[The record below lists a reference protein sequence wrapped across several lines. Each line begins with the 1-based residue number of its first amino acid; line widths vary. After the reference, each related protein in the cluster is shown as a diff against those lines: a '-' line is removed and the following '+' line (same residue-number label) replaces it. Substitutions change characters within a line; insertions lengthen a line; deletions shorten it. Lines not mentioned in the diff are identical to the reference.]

1 MRVFRHRNTS
11 VRVAR
16 GWYIVCGLTGFTE
29 GFSSFDRTAIKRAT
43 ATLAHRGPDHLG
55 TFQSGG
61 ISLGAVRLRVIDPS
75 AADQPLVSEGG
86 RFVVAY
92 NGEVYNHAELRKELE
107 AAGHRFRSR
116 CDTEVVLAAFEQW
129 DTGCF
134 ERFRGMFAIAVWDAF
149 RERLVLARDR
159 LGIKPLYI
167 YKAGRDLCFGSELK
181 AILAHPSVP
190 RLLDWEALRDYLSLN
205 YVPGPRTLIKGIE
218 KLPPGHFLEY
228 RDGETRTECYWRI
241 PTFTDQKL
249 SLADASEKLDY
260 LLTQSI
266 REHRI
271 SDAPLGVWLSGG
283 LDSTTI
289 VDYAARQSSKPLK
302 TFSVAFES
310 RCCDESKHFRE
321 AAQFYGTQHEDIVLR
336 PTSDVISAISQ
347 FAEYSDEPGA
357 DAGALPVWFLS
368 KLSRQNVTVAL
379 SGEGSDEIFGGY
391 LTYKANRYAE
401 LLRRTPSGL
410 RAGAL
415 KALDRLWPPS
425 DDKISV
431 EYKLKRLL
439 QGSLLDQDEAHVFW
453 NGTFAASE
461 QISMFQR
468 VNVFRLQDHSLR
480 GLYSFERLGFELSAA
495 GLNRFLQF
503 DQSYYLPDNLL
514 YKVDRM
520 SMAHS
525 LEVRP
530 PFLDHRIVEFA
541 ATLPENL
548 KIRGGAQKFLLRHL
562 MRNRLPKQILRRGK
576 SGLDIPAH
584 RWLRCELRPLLEDTL
599 SPRAVRDAGI
609 FRPEAVQM
617 LVDGHMNRTANVGYH
632 LWGLMTLHL
641 WLKRWNVDPGTES
654 QRYTPVHAFA
664 S

>member
-1 MRVFRHRNTS
+1 
-11 VRVAR
+11 
-16 GWYIVCGLTGFTE
+16 VCGLTGFTR
-29 GFSSFDRTAIKRAT
+29 GFFSFDGTAIRRAT
-43 ATLAHRGPDHLG
+43 TTLAHRGPDHLG
-55 TFQSGG
+55 TYQSDD
-61 ISLGAVRLRVIDPS
+61 IALGAVRLRIIDPN
-75 AADQPLVSEGG
+75 AADQPLVSESG

-107 AAGHRFRSR
+107 SGGYRFRSR
-116 CDTEVVLAAFEQW
+116 CDTEVVLAAFEHW
-129 DTGCF
+129 GTKCF
-134 ERFRGMFAIAVWDAF
+134 ERFRGMFAIAIWDAY

-167 YKAGRDLCFGSELK
+167 YRSGHDLCFGSELK
-181 AILAHPSVP
+181 AILSHASVP

-205 YVPGPRTLIKGIE
+205 YVPCPRTLIKGIE

-228 RDGETRTECYWRI
+228 RNGEARTECYWRI
-241 PTFTDQKL
+241 PTFTSQKL
-249 SLADASEKLDY
+249 TLADASETLDY
-260 LLTQSI
+260 LLAESI

-289 VDYAARQSSKPLK
+289 VDYAARQSATPLR

-310 RCCDESKHFRE
+310 PCCDESKYFRE
-321 AAQFYGTQHEDIVLR
+321 TAQFYGTQHEDIVLR
-336 PTSDVISAISQ
+336 PTCEVISAISQ

-391 LTYKANRYAE
+391 LTYKANRYAD
-401 LLRRTPSGL
+401 LLRRTPTSL
-410 RAGAL
+410 RANVL
-415 KALDRLWPPS
+415 KTLDRLWPAS

-439 QGSLLDQDEAHVFW
+439 QGSLLHPDEGHVFW
-453 NGTFAASE
+453 NGTFAPDE
-461 QISMFQR
+461 QISI
-468 VNVFRLQDHSLR
+468 LQPIDDVSFPDHSLR
-480 GLYSFERLGFELSAA
+480 DLYSLERLGFQLSAA

-541 ATLPENL
+541 ATLPEDL
-548 KIRGGAQKFLLRHL
+548 KIRGGAQKFLLRHV
-562 MRNRLPKQILRRGK
+562 MRNRLPKEILRRRKTGF
-576 SGLDIPAH
+576 DIPAH

-599 SPRAVRDAGI
+599 SPRAVREAGI
-609 FRPEAVQM
+609 FRPDAVQA
-617 LVDGHMNRTANVGYH
+617 LIDGHMNRTANVGYH

-641 WLKRWNVDPGTES
+641 WLKRWNVDPSPGAEGQT
-654 QRYTPVHAFA
+654 YTPVHAFA

>member
-1 MRVFRHRNTS
+1 VGF
-11 VRVAR
+11 
-16 GWYIVCGLTGFTE
+16 IVCGLTGFTR
-29 GFSSFDRTAIKRAT
+29 GFSFDRAVIKRAT
-43 ATLAHRGPDHLG
+43 ATLTHRGPDHLG
-55 TFQSGG
+55 VFQSED
-61 ISLGAVRLRVIDPS
+61 IALGAVRLRVIDPA

-86 RFVVAY
+86 RFALAY
-92 NGEVYNHAELRKELE
+92 NGEVYNHAELRRELE
-107 AAGHRFRSR
+107 SVGYRFRSR

-129 DTGCF
+129 GTRCF
-134 ERFRGMFAIAVWDAF
+134 ERFRGMFAIAIWDACQQ
-149 RERLVLARDR
+149 RLVLARDR

-167 YKAGRDLCFGSELK
+167 YRSGRDLCFGSELK
-181 AILAHPSVP
+181 AIFAHPSIP
-190 RLLDWEALRDYLSLN
+190 RLLDWDALRDYLSLN

-218 KLPPGHFLEY
+218 KLPPGHFLEFAN
-228 RDGETRTECYWRI
+228 GVARTECYWQLPHSPARKI
-241 PTFTDQKL
+241 
-249 SLADASEKLDY
+249 SVGDASVILDD
-260 LLTQSI
+260 LLTESI
-266 REHRI
+266 REHTI
-271 SDAPLGVWLSGG
+271 SDMPLGVWLSGG

-289 VDYAARQSSKPLK
+289 VDYVARHSSKPVK

-310 RCCDESKHFRE
+310 QCCDESKYFQEVAR
-321 AAQFYGTQHEDIVLR
+321 FYGTQHEEIELR
-336 PTSDVISAISQ
+336 PTHDVIEAISE

-368 KLSRQNVTVAL
+368 KMSRRHVTVAL

-391 LTYKANRYAE
+391 LTYKANRYADI
-401 LLRRTPSGL
+401 LRRAPESL

-415 KALDRLWPPS
+415 KAIDRLWPVS
-425 DDKISV
+425 DNKISF

-439 QGSLLDQDEAHVFW
+439 RGSMMHPDEAHVYW
-453 NGTFAASE
+453 NGTFAPDE
-461 QISMFQR
+461 LRSMIVCAGDFGSS
-468 VNVFRLQDHSLR
+468 NDSLR
-480 GLYSFERLGFELSAA
+480 SLYSSLRLGFEPSAT

-541 ATLPENL
+541 AALPDDL

-562 MRNRLPKQILRRGK
+562 MRDRLPKGVLGRRKAGF
-576 SGLDIPAH
+576 DIPAH
-584 RWLRCELRPLLEDTL
+584 RWLRCELRPLLRETL
-599 SPRAVRDAGI
+599 SPRAVKEAGI
-609 FRPEAVQM
+609 FNSTSIQM
-617 LVDGHMNRTANVGYH
+617 LIDGHMDRTLNVGYH

-641 WLKRWNVDPGTES
+641 WLKKWNVDTCPPAE
-654 QRYTPVHAFA
+654 QEAYPIVHAYA

>member
-1 MRVFRHRNTS
+1 
-11 VRVAR
+11 
-16 GWYIVCGLTGFTE
+16 
-29 GFSSFDRTAIKRAT
+29 
-43 ATLAHRGPDHLG
+43 
-55 TFQSGG
+55 
-61 ISLGAVRLRVIDPS
+61 
-75 AADQPLVSEGG
+75 
-86 RFVVAY
+86 
-92 NGEVYNHAELRKELE
+92 
-107 AAGHRFRSR
+107 
-116 CDTEVVLAAFEQW
+116 
-129 DTGCF
+129 
-134 ERFRGMFAIAVWDAF
+134 MFAIAVWDAR
-149 RERLVLARDR
+149 RERLVLGRDR
-159 LGIKPLYI
+159 LGIKPLYF
-167 YKAGRDLCFGSELK
+167 YCSGGDLCFGSELK

-190 RLLDWEALRDYLSLN
+190 RSLDWEALQDYLSLN

-218 KLPPGHFLEY
+218 KLAPGHYLEF
-228 RDGETRTECYWRI
+228 RNGQARTQCYWRI
-241 PTFTDQKL
+241 PTSTVQRL
-249 SLADASEKLDY
+249 SLADASETLDH
-260 LLTQSI
+260 LLTESI

-271 SDAPLGVWLSGG
+271 SDMPLGVWLSGG

-289 VDYAARQSSKPLK
+289 VDYAARQTSAPLR
-302 TFSVAFES
+302 TFSVAFET
-310 RCCDESKHFRE
+310 RCCDESKYFRE
-321 AAQFYGTQHEDIVLR
+321 TAQFYGTQHEDIVLR

-368 KLSRQNVTVAL
+368 KLSRQSVTVAL

-401 LLRRTPSGL
+401 LLRKAPRSL
-410 RAGAL
+410 RENTL
-415 KALDRLWPPS
+415 HALDRLWPVS

-439 QGSLLDQDEAHVFW
+439 RGSLLDRDEAHVFW
-453 NGTFAASE
+453 NGTFAADE
-461 QISMFQR
+461 QFSILQR
-468 VNVFRLQDHSLR
+468 GNGIGLRDHSLR
-480 GLYSFERLGFELSAA
+480 GLYSFDRLGFDLSAA

-562 MRNRLPKQILRRGK
+562 MRDRLPKQILRRRKTGF
-576 SGLDIPAH
+576 DIPAH

-599 SPRAVRDAGI
+599 SPRAVREAGI
-609 FRPEAVQM
+609 FRPAAVQA
-617 LVDGHMNRTANVGYH
+617 LIDGHMNRTANVGYH

-641 WLKRWNVDPGTES
+641 WLKRWNVDPSPGAER
-654 QRYTPVHAFA
+654 QPYTPVHAFA

>member
-1 MRVFRHRNTS
+1 M
-11 VRVAR
+11 
-16 GWYIVCGLTGFTE
+16 CGLTGFTP
-29 GFSSFDRTAIKRAT
+29 GFFSFDRTAIERAT

-55 TFQSGG
+55 TFQSDN
-61 ISLGAVRLRVIDPS
+61 ISLGAVRLRVIDPN
-75 AADQPLVSEGG
+75 AADQPLVSESG

-107 AAGHRFRSR
+107 ATGHRFRSR
-116 CDTEVVLAAFEQW
+116 CDTEVVLAAFERW
-129 DTGCF
+129 DTRCF
-134 ERFRGMFAIAVWDAF
+134 ERFRGMFAIAVWDAC

-159 LGIKPLYI
+159 LGIKPLYL
-167 YKAGRDLCFGSELK
+167 YRSGRDLCFGSELK
-181 AILAHPSVP
+181 AILVHPSIP
-190 RLLDWEALRDYLSLN
+190 RLLDWDALRDYLSLN

-218 KLPPGHFLEY
+218 KLPPGHYLEY
-228 RDGETRTECYWRI
+228 QNGEARTECYWRI
-241 PTFTDQKL
+241 PTSTGQKL
-249 SLADASEKLDY
+249 SLADASEKLDH
-260 LLTQSI
+260 LLGESI
-266 REHRI
+266 REQRI

-289 VDYAARQSSKPLK
+289 LDYAARQSSTPVK
-302 TFSVAFES
+302 TFSVAFETS
-310 RCCDESKHFRE
+310 CCDESKHFRQ
-321 AAQFYGTQHEDIVLR
+321 AAQFYGTHHEDIVLR
-336 PTSDVISAISQ
+336 PTSDVISAISE

-357 DAGALPVWFLS
+357 DAGAMPVWFLS
-368 KLSRQNVTVAL
+368 KLSRRTVTVAL

-401 LLRRTPSGL
+401 LLRKMPRNL
-410 RAGAL
+410 RESAL
-415 KALDRLWPPS
+415 NTLDRLWPAS

-431 EYKLKRLL
+431 EYKVKRLL
-439 QGSLLDQDEAHVFW
+439 RGSLLDRDEAHVFW
-453 NGTFAASE
+453 NGTFAADE
-461 QISMFQR
+461 QFSI
-468 VNVFRLQDHSLR
+468 LQGANGLGLPDHSLR
-480 GLYSFERLGFELSAA
+480 RLYSVDRLGFELSAK

-541 ATLPENL
+541 ATLPEDL

-562 MRNRLPKQILRRGK
+562 MRDRLPKQILRRGK
-576 SGLDIPAH
+576 TGFDIPAH
-584 RWLRCELRPLLEDTL
+584 RWLRGELRPLLEETL
-599 SPRAVRDAGI
+599 SPRAVKDAGI
-609 FRPEAVQM
+609 FRPEAVQS
-617 LVDGHMNRTANVGYH
+617 LINGHMNRTANVGYH

-641 WLKRWNVDPGTES
+641 WLKRWNVDPSPVAENE
-654 QRYTPVHAFA
+654 RYTPIHAFA